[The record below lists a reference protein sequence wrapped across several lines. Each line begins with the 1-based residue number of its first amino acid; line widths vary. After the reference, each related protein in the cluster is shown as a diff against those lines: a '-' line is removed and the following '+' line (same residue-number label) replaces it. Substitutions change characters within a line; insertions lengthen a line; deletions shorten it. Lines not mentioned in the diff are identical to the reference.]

1 MGSTTSKEEV
11 VVAQMAVGGS
21 NTAAI
26 TQEQVTAIQTV
37 LLFIAVC
44 VALVIVGVAVR
55 IYRRCHH
62 SWIEDQLNQREVR
75 KAVQMA

>member
-11 VVAQMAVGGS
+11 IIAQTAAGGS
-21 NTAAI
+21 NAATV
-26 TQEQVTAIQTV
+26 TQEQVTAVQTV

-44 VALVIVGVAVR
+44 LALVIVGVAVR
-55 IYRRCHH
+55 IYKRCHH
-62 SWIEDQLNQREVR
+62 SWVEDQLNQREIR